1 MSDNKRLL
9 SLDILRG
16 ITVAGMIL
24 VNNAGGPE
32 TYAPLKHAIWNGLTP
47 CDLVFPFFLFIMGIS
62 TYISLNKFNFEAS
75 RQTVFKVFKR
85 TLLILLIGW
94 GINWFSYICKGDFF
108 PIEHLRL
115 TGVLTRIALCYGI
128 VSLIALYLN
137 HKYLLWLIGGLLIP
151 YSILLCLGN
160 GYVCDE
166 SNLLGYIDRTLLG
179 AKHLYLKSPIDPE
192 GLTSTLP
199 AIAHTMIGFYC
210 GRVIVQSKNIDQKV
224 MQLFLIGFILIGIGW
239 LLSFGLPL
247 NKRIWSPSFAILTC
261 GGAASL
267 LAMLMYFIDI
277 KEKHSWSTFFKVF
290 GVNPLF
296 LYVLSELLAIIFSS
310 FGIKKV
316 LYQSLF
322 LCIGEPYLSSA
333 IYAILFT
340 LLLGGAGY
348 YLYKKRIYIK
358 IG

>member
-1 MSDNKRLL
+1 MNDNKRLL

-24 VNNAGGPE
+24 VNNSGGPE
-32 TYAPLKHAIWNGLTP
+32 SYAPLKHAAWNGLTP

-62 TYISLNKFNFEAS
+62 TYISLNKFNFEVS
-75 RQTVFKVFKR
+75 RQIAFKILKR
-85 TLLILLIGW
+85 TLIILLIGW

-115 TGVLTRIALCYGI
+115 TGVLTRIAICYGV
-128 VSLIALYLN
+128 VSLVALCLN
-137 HKYLLWLIGGLLIP
+137 HRYIPWLILGLLIP
-151 YSILLCLGN
+151 YSLFLYLGH

-199 AIAHTMIGFYC
+199 AIAHTLIGFYC
-210 GRVIVQSKNIDQKV
+210 GKIIVQSKNIDQKV
-224 MQLFLIGFILIGIGW
+224 IQLFLIGFILIGLGW
-239 LLSFGLPL
+239 LLNFGFPL

-277 KEKHSWSTFFKVF
+277 KEIHSWSLFFKVF

-296 LYVLSELLAIIFSS
+296 LYVVSELLAIIFSK
-310 FGIKKV
+310 FGIKSL
-316 LYQSLF
+316 LYESIYF
-322 LCIGEPYLSSA
+322 IIGEPYISSA
-333 IYAILFT
+333 LYAILFT
-340 LLLGGAGY
+340 LFLGITGY